1 MLDVTTEDIKQF
13 IAIHALKQIT
23 VFQEDVAIGS
33 DNEKLEDSDEWVL
46 SEDSDGL
53 DSNDEETNDSD
64 FESDE
69 ESGERIE
76 ENVNRFEIHA
86 D

>member
-1 MLDVTTEDIKQF
+1 LLDVTTEDIKQF